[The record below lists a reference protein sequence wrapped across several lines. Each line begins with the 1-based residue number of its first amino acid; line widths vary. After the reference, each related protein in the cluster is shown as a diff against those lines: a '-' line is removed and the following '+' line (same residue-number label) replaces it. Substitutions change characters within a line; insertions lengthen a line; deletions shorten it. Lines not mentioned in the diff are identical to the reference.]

1 MSNYSTNI
9 PSSFVNLNPELFLS
23 DRDCAIVKQFCIPI
37 YDRNDLKFQIKT
49 DFTFVIG
56 TPLPNEALI
65 TLFDTNGDQIAF
77 VTGTTITSYFE
88 GDGVYFIHYNFATS
102 NLMNSWEVGQCL
114 HINIQVPKDT
124 IEPRT
129 EYIDLGTSSQ
139 CFQRIPDKC
148 YSSKLTYYNNE
159 NAFSFYYPSSTWANV
174 IRLPLYFR
182 NPQVKNDQDV
192 YVRSDG
198 TRTKLFAR
206 LSKQYQGLVDN
217 VTEEVHQKLVVA
229 LSHDNVTFVTDND
242 YELECTFENEYNNNY
257 PEILMGVNVW
267 TADFLVM
274 ETPFDEQNNNCA

>member
-1 MSNYSTNI
+1 MSNFINI
-9 PSSFVNLNPELFLS
+9 PSSFVNFNSELYLT
-23 DRDCAIVKQFCIPI
+23 DRECAIIKPFCLPI
-37 YDRNDLKFQIKT
+37 YADSDLQFQVKAYINEPVDLDET
-49 DFTFVIG
+49 RITLRDTDGSEWAIVTDVTIHDEFIGDGISYLHFDFTGSDIMTDWGIG
-56 TPLPNEALI
+56 RCHAIKVELYVTPEEGAPFYE
-65 TLFDTNGDQIAF
+65 DMG
-77 VTGTTITSYFE
+77 TSY
-88 GDGVYFIHYNFATS
+88 
-102 NLMNSWEVGQCL
+102 
-114 HINIQVPKDT
+114 
-124 IEPRT
+124 
-129 EYIDLGTSSQ
+129 Q
-139 CFQRIPDKC
+139 CFQRIPDTC
-148 YSSKLTYYNNE
+148 YSSRLTYINNE
-159 NAFSFYYPSSTWANV
+159 NAFSMIYPSSTWANV

-192 YVRSDG
+192 YVRSNG